1 MSDSPW
7 QCFSFIW
14 FLTLSC
20 ENPQNIL
27 EILWKIREVKSPF
40 KMADI
45 RKHLLNQEYKSYM
58 IEQLGK
64 ALTIDAFIDAILSS
78 SEFKA
83 ASFSL
88 VSI

>member
-1 MSDSPW
+1 M
-7 QCFSFIW
+7 
-14 FLTLSC
+14 
-20 ENPQNIL
+20 
-27 EILWKIREVKSPF
+27 VKSPF